1 MNILC
6 LLAAVLF
13 IVGNSLHIA
22 FYVKEYQRSHF
33 DPTLYKNLDPDYLK
47 QEWEFR
53 EEHRPKFLAG
63 GIINALAWF
72 FLMFPLIQ
80 LAYVLSQR
88 GTSRIALHMA
98 VAILAVT
105 GCLTEWIARFL
116 YIGVSMAAELIATD
130 FNLTNWLSANSGDDI
145 GWRALEV
152 THIVTY
158 GLVGF
163 IDAFEW
169 LVLATILV
177 LVHISVRRWRNT
189 VDGTTFGAAWNA
201 LGLFI
206 ALFCILD
213 FVAEVLRLDGFRQ
226 FGKVAFWYS
235 AVNRL
240 ILIPMWL
247 IVLALKLPYA
257 SVKMNRAA
265 TSGSASATG
274 TAA

>member
-33 DPTLYKNLDPDYLK
+33 DPTLYKQLDPDYLK

-53 EEHRPKFLAG
+53 AENRPKFLAG

-145 GWRALEV
+145 GWRALEI

-169 LVLATILV
+169 IVLSTILI

-265 TSGSASATG
+265 TSGSATG